1 MRFEPCGPKGFKALF
16 RLGPLGAGGYSMCT
30 VRSIEAGTKD
40 DMADTLATR
49 RVLIVEDEPD
59 LARIVKRHV
68 ESLGYRVNVAP
79 SGEDA
84 LAMAQDPFDLVLLDV
99 MLPGIDGLEVC
110 RQLRLRSQYMPVLM
124 LTARSSDIDKVMG
137 LESGADDYLTKPFS
151 VQELLARIR
160 AIFRRMDALASPR
173 SEPSEVLDIGTR
185 LRIELGNREVRV
197 GGQLVNLTQK
207 EFELLVHFAR
217 HPGRVY
223 SRAQLLDAVWGY
235 NHDGYEHA
243 VNCHINRLRAKI
255 EVDPGKPKLLL
266 TVWGVGYK
274 FAVDAA

>member
-1 MRFEPCGPKGFKALF
+1 MKHELVESQRA
-16 RLGPLGAGGYSMCT
+16 
-30 VRSIEAGTKD
+30 
-40 DMADTLATR
+40 R

-68 ESLGYRVNVAP
+68 ESLGYRVSVAP
-79 SGEDA
+79 TGEEA
-84 LAMAQDPFDLVLLDV
+84 LAMVHEPFDLVLLDV

-110 RQLRLRSQYMPVLM
+110 RQMRLRSHYMPVLM

-151 VQELLARIR
+151 VQELLARIK
-160 AIFRRMDALASPR
+160 AIFRRVDALASTQTHPN
-173 SEPSEVLDIGTR
+173 EVLEIAGQ
-185 LRIELGNREVRV
+185 LSIELATREVRV
-197 GGQLVNLTQK
+197 NGRLVELTQK
-207 EFELLVHFAR
+207 EFELLVHFVR

-255 EVDPGKPKLLL
+255 EADPGKPKLLV

-274 FAVDAA
+274 FAGSGT

>member
-1 MRFEPCGPKGFKALF
+1 M
-16 RLGPLGAGGYSMCT
+16 
-30 VRSIEAGTKD
+30 KD
-40 DMADTLATR
+40 DMADTQSTR

-68 ESLGYRVNVAP
+68 ESLGYRVDVAP

-84 LAMAQDPFDLVLLDV
+84 LAMAQEPFDLVLLDV

-173 SEPSEVLDIGTR
+173 SEPGEVLDIGNR
-185 LRIELGNREVRV
+185 LRIELGTREVRV
-197 GGQLVNLTQK
+197 GGRLVNLTQK
-207 EFELLVHFAR
+207 EFELLVHFAK

-243 VNCHINRLRAKI
+243 VNCHINRLRAKV

-274 FAVDAA
+274 FAGD

>member
-1 MRFEPCGPKGFKALF
+1 
-16 RLGPLGAGGYSMCT
+16 MCT
-30 VRSIEAGTKD
+30 VRSIEAAKKD
-40 DMADTLATR
+40 DMADTQSTR

-68 ESLGYRVNVAP
+68 ESLGYWVSVAP

-84 LAMAQDPFDLVLLDV
+84 LAMAQAHGPFDLVLLDV

-124 LTARSSDIDKVMG
+124 LTARSSDIDKVLG

-151 VQELLARIR
+151 VQELLARVR
-160 AIFRRMDALASPR
+160 AIFRRMDALTAPR
-173 SEPSEVLDIGTR
+173 SEPGEVLDIANR
-185 LRIELGNREVRV
+185 LRIELGTREVLV
-197 GGQLVNLTQK
+197 GGRLVNLTQK
-207 EFELLVHFAR
+207 EFELLVHFAK

-255 EVDPGKPKLLL
+255 EVDAGKPKLLL

-274 FAVDAA
+274 FAGD